1 VAQGGLCDRHQA
13 ALADGAANSGRR
25 NITGR
30 VTGKKA
36 LVTGAAQGLGAAIA
50 HKLAQEGARVLLTD
64 INAGGAADRAAEI
77 NQRCGAGTAFSFA
90 HDVTSEAQWIAA
102 VAEAKARLGGLSVLV
117 NNAGI
122 GLGGTVESTSLELW
136 ERTMAINST
145 GPFLGCKHALPLLRD
160 SQPASIVNISSIAA
174 FTADPFLAAYNA
186 SKAAVW
192 MLSKSVALYCARAQW
207 QIRCNSVHPAF
218 VDTAILEGFRLD
230 KSKPMA
236 AIHEKL
242 GQAIPMGRI
251 GTPEEVAL
259 GVLYLASD
267 ESSFMTGSELKL
279 DGGLSAA

>member
-1 VAQGGLCDRHQA
+1 M
-13 ALADGAANSGRR
+13 
-25 NITGR
+25 TGR
-30 VTGKKA
+30 VAGKTA
-36 LVTGAAQGLGAAIA
+36 LVTGAAKGLGAAIA
-50 HKLAQEGARVLLTD
+50 LKLAQEGAHVLLTD
-64 INAGGAADRAAEI
+64 IDAAGAADQAAAI
-77 NQRCGAGTAFSFA
+77 NGQYGAGTAFSMA

-102 VAEAKARLGGLSVLV
+102 LAEAKARLGGLSVLV

-122 GLGGTVESTSLELW
+122 AKGGTVESISLADWQL
-136 ERTMAINST
+136 TMAINSD
-145 GPFLGCKHALPLLRD
+145 GPFLGCKHALPLLRE

-192 MLSKSVALYCARAQW
+192 MLTKSVALYCAKAGW

-218 VDTAILEGFRLD
+218 VATDILAGFHID
-230 KSKPMA
+230 KSKPL
-236 AIHEKL
+236 EDTYKKL
-242 GQAIPMGRI
+242 ASTIPMGRI
-251 GTPEEVAL
+251 GRPEEVAL

>member
-1 VAQGGLCDRHQA
+1 MRVA
-13 ALADGAANSGRR
+13 
-25 NITGR
+25 
-30 VTGKKA
+30 GKKA

-50 HKLAQEGARVLLTD
+50 LKLAQEGAKVLLTD
-64 INAGGAADRAAEI
+64 INLAGAEARAAEI
-77 NQRCGAGTAFSFA
+77 DAECGAGTAFAMA
-90 HDVTSEAQWIAA
+90 HDVTSEAQWQAA
-102 VAEAKARLGGLSVLV
+102 LIMAQDKLGGLSVLV

-122 GLGGTVESTSLELW
+122 GRGGTVESTSLADWQL
-136 ERTMAINST
+136 TMAINSD
-145 GPFLGCKHALPLLRD
+145 GPFLGCKYALPLLRE

-192 MLSKSVALYCARAQW
+192 MLTKSVALYCARAGW

-218 VDTAILEGFRLD
+218 VATEILEGFRTD
-230 KSKPMA
+230 KSRPIEETHA
-236 AIHEKL
+236 KL
-242 GQAIPMGRI
+242 GGVIPMGRI
-251 GTPEEVAL
+251 GTPQEVAL